1 MIIKTYIRL
10 SQKHDYYLEVQGQL
24 TICNKKYTDFVCW
37 TPHGMHVERIIRNV
51 AALNAIRPSLDAFFR
66 DMLLSRLLRGPSSD
80 KTKTPHSR
88 ISNVTSTTGSKRY
101 CWCQQEEHGRMIACD
116 NNDCVREW
124 FHFECVGL
132 TRKPRGK
139 WYCCDIYIDSFC
151 ILKKKLWYIYSEKKS
166 YIIDNNYI
174 LKH

>member
-10 SQKHDYYLEVQGQL
+10 SQKHDYYLQVQGQL

-37 TPHGMHVERIIRNV
+37 MPHGMHVERIIRNV
-51 AALNAIRPSLDAFFR
+51 AALNAIRPSLDAFIR

-151 ILKKKLWYIYSEKKS
+151 IL
-166 YIIDNNYI
+166 
-174 LKH
+174 